1 MINNVHLSS
10 KKPNQ
15 SKTKTNNAKQKKK
28 TEEMEENLRDLWHN
42 NKHINIRVME
52 VPKVKGQKNI
62 SKINGK
68 KLPKFDE
75 NH

>member
-1 MINNVHLSS
+1 MAE
-10 KKPNQ
+10 KKKSELEDRSIAIIQ
-15 SKTKTNNAKQKKK
+15 SEKQKKK

>member
-1 MINNVHLSS
+1 
-10 KKPNQ
+10 
-15 SKTKTNNAKQKKK
+15 
-28 TEEMEENLRDLWHN
+28 MEENLRDLWHN
-42 NKHINIRVME
+42 NKHINICVME